1 MVSPRRRVT
10 AALLAGAMLLTVV
23 ISACGGSSSTGSSG
37 AKGTL
42 TVVPS
47 PKGNFTANFNPLLTG
62 ATNDPSFGMIYE
74 PLMAQNR
81 FDGTAPKPWLATS
94 ATWNSDF
101 TSITFKLR
109 TDVKWSD
116 GQPFSADDV
125 VYTFNLLQQY
135 PALDTSGLW
144 TKNATTGKSLINSVS
159 NSDSS
164 TVVMTSTRMPRSSSG
179 TLPHRH
185 LSSRSIPSA
194 SCRILR
200 QISTL
205 SPLAP
210 AHTCS
215 RASRRL

>member
-1 MVSPRRRVT
+1 MSTTQRNHIAGIAAGT
-10 AALLAGAMLLTVV
+10 ATNLLLTFRRIIRPTVGLL
-23 ISACGGSSSTGSSG
+23 IGGT
-37 AKGTL
+37 
-42 TVVPS
+42 
-47 PKGNFTANFNPLLTG
+47 TG

-135 PALDTSGLW
+135 PALDTSWL
-144 TKNATTGKSLINSVS
+144 
-159 NSDSS
+159 
-164 TVVMTSTRMPRSSSG
+164 
-179 TLPHRH
+179 
-185 LSSRSIPSA
+185 
-194 SCRILR
+194 
-200 QISTL
+200 
-205 SPLAP
+205 
-210 AHTCS
+210 
-215 RASRRL
+215 